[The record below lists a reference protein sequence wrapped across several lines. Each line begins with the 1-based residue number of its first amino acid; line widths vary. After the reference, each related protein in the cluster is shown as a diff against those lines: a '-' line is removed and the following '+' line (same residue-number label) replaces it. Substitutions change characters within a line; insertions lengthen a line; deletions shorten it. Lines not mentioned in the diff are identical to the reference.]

1 MFNFS
6 GKFCYFGQKKEHLL
20 SKYNDDD
27 DDDDDYYYYLVS
39 WNLPQG

>member
-27 DDDDDYYYYLVS
+27 DDNYYHLVS